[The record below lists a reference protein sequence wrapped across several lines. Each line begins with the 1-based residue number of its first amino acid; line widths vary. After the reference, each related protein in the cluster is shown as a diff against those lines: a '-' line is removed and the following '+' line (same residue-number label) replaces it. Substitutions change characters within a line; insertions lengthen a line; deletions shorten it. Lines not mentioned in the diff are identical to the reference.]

1 MSAEITAEG
10 PLISHAR
17 IETNGQG
24 VRYVSGIILAKV
36 SHRPDGKRHEHRIMF
51 RSFRA
56 QDIAAVGDMRQGV
69 QVRAWGFPTGRIHM
83 DDGGQAWGMAC
94 IMADDKA
101 GEVEVLA

>member
-1 MSAEITAEG
+1 MSASITAEG
-10 PLISHAR
+10 PLISNAR
-17 IETNGQG
+17 IESNGQG

-56 QDIAAVGDMRQGV
+56 ADIAAVESMRAWR
-69 QVRAWGFPTGRIHM
+69 QVKAWGFPTGRIHM

-101 GEVEVLA
+101 GEVEVVT